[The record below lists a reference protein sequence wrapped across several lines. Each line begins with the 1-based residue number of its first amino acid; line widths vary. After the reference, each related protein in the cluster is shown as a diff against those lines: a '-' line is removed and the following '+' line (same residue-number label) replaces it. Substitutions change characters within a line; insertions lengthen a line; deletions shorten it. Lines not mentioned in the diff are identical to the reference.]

1 MPQEMFQQ
9 QSSQPSSSYASSMS
23 SMEEVKTTGM
33 TVAVDKLNLNAHGI
47 LQATNSPQLSPI
59 SVPSVRPK
67 IQVDK
72 TGGSSNEHPR
82 TPFPTQVPPK
92 NQWDQD
98 FRSQGPGVQGISALR
113 GPESNPPGGSMM
125 MTEEQVLAEQRER
138 RVHVQQ
144 EIQKEPIRNQIGR
157 VQQEL
162 ENQQFFQFPDP
173 VPAQPRYPPVVQVE
187 DRQTML
193 QRRASLQ
200 DQIQNLDQHLQQEG
214 RSRAVSYD
222 AQYQNRN
229 PGF

>member
-1 MPQEMFQQ
+1 
-9 QSSQPSSSYASSMS
+9 
-23 SMEEVKTTGM
+23 
-33 TVAVDKLNLNAHGI
+33 
-47 LQATNSPQLSPI
+47 
-59 SVPSVRPK
+59 
-67 IQVDK
+67 
-72 TGGSSNEHPR
+72 
-82 TPFPTQVPPK
+82 
-92 NQWDQD
+92 
-98 FRSQGPGVQGISALR
+98 
-113 GPESNPPGGSMM
+113 MM

-200 DQIQNLDQHLQQEG
+200 DQIQSLDQHLQQEG
-214 RSRAVSYD
+214 RSRAMSYD